1 MKFNYP
7 IIFLFLFVTQS
18 LLSQTGFDQ
27 QHDTLVFIQ
36 DNFDET
42 EVFSLNTDSL
52 KLNRTSD
59 VVRVVD
65 AFAYTLSS
73 PIRWKEKQWL
83 HAGGTLASVAVLSLA
98 DKSIHNVV
106 QKNADGFPTSFAD
119 FGYHNGKPYA
129 AFAIAGGFYLTGAII
144 NDDWTRET
152 ALALTSTYMTSG
164 VMQAALKKI
173 VGRGRPS
180 EGEGPFVF
188 HPFRNDAGYS
198 SFPSGH
204 SQIAYVTAFV
214 LAERVNQP
222 WLKVVFYSG
231 AAMTMLSRMYA
242 NAHWFSDVA
251 FGGFLAYICTKTTLR
266 RLEEN
271 KYKHPWKKS
280 KKAVD
285 WDVYPVG
292 NGIGFRAVF

>member
-1 MKFNYP
+1 MKFTYTV
-7 IIFLFLFVTQS
+7 IFLFLIVTQS
-18 LLSQTGFDQ
+18 LRSQTDFYSQ
-27 QHDTLVFIQ
+27 RDTLVLIQ
-36 DNFDET
+36 N
-42 EVFSLNTDSL
+42 SLDASGDFTLKTDSL
-52 KLNRTSD
+52 KFEKTSD

-65 AFAYTLSS
+65 AFAYTLTS
-73 PIRWKEKQWL
+73 PIRWKEKEWL
-83 HAGGTLASVAVLSLA
+83 HAGGALASAAVLSLA
-98 DKSIHNVV
+98 DRSIHNVI
-106 QKNADGFPTSFAD
+106 QKNTDGFPTGFAD

-164 VMQAALKKI
+164 VVQATLKKI

-180 EGEGPFVF
+180 EGEEPYVF

-231 AAMTMLSRMYA
+231 AAMTMVSRMYA

-280 KKAVD
+280 KKTVD